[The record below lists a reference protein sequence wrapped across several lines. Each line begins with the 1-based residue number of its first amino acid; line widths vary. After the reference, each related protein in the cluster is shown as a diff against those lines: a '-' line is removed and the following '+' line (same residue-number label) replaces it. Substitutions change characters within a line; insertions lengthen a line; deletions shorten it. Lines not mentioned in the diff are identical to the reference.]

1 MADVNRVNF
10 LIGGPAGAGVA
21 SVGLLFAKC
30 LQRSGLE
37 VFGTNDYP
45 SLIKG
50 GHNIYAVS
58 ASPEPIFSL
67 VGKPDILIA
76 LDKKT
81 VEVRSSELSEGGALI
96 YDSNK
101 VGDAK
106 EIAKRQDITYVG
118 TPLSQMA
125 AAAGGEIMF
134 NTVALGAAMGILGLD
149 FSIIEGMMHKLWIR
163 KGQVVVDSNIAAA
176 RAGYDF
182 SKSIVNGSF
191 KARIEFVKREKTLFI
206 NGNEASV
213 AGALAGGCRFVA
225 EYPMSPSTAILH
237 LMAGH
242 ERDYGVIVKQTE
254 DEIAAANMIAGASF
268 AGARSMTATSG
279 GGFSLMSEAIGM
291 MGMMETPC
299 VIFNSQRAGPSTG
312 LPTYTEQAD
321 LLFSLHTS
329 QGEFPRVV
337 IAPGDA
343 TECYVEAFNAFNIA
357 ELLQVPVIVLLDK
370 YLSES
375 SQTVEDFRKLPLK
388 VERGK
393 LMSDAQMEAR
403 AAPGAQATADAQ
415 AAPAALAAFK
425 RYEYSAN
432 GISNRCLP
440 GQKNGIHVCSSYE
453 HDETG
458 FTSEDGPERVKQIDK
473 RATKLSVIPEVF
485 IAPTFYGA
493 SPALSDI
500 MVVCWGST
508 KGPALEALRL
518 LEQRGVAAR
527 LMHIRYASP
536 FPASS
541 VLKSLRASKNT
552 VIFEGNSEAQM
563 RTLILQKTGYYIE
576 KAYLRYDG
584 RPFTPD
590 EIAAHVAGLV
600 GRK

>member
-1 MADVNRVNF
+1 
-10 LIGGPAGAGVA
+10 
-21 SVGLLFAKC
+21 
-30 LQRSGLE
+30 

-58 ASPEPIFSL
+58 ASPKPIFSL
-67 VGKPDILIA
+67 LGKPDILIA

-81 VEVRSSELSEGGALI
+81 VEVRASELSAGGALI

-101 VGDAK
+101 VGEAR

-118 TPLSQMA
+118 APLSQMA

-134 NTVALGAAMGILGLD
+134 NTVALGAAMGILGTD
-149 FSIIEGMMHKLWIR
+149 FAIIENMMAKMWAR
-163 KGQVVVDSNIAAA
+163 KGQAVVDSNIAAA

-191 KARIEFVKREKTLFI
+191 PAKIEFVKREKTLFI

-213 AGALAGGCRFVA
+213 AGAIAAGCKFVA
-225 EYPMSPSTAILH
+225 EYPMSPSSAILH

-242 ERDYGVIVKQTE
+242 ERDYGIVVKQTE
-254 DEIAAANMIAGASF
+254 DEIAAANMIAGAAF
-268 AGARSMTATSG
+268 AGVRSMTATSG
-279 GGFSLMSEAIGM
+279 GGFSLMSEALGM

-321 LLFSLHTS
+321 LLFSLHAS
-329 QGEFPRVV
+329 QGEFSRVV

-393 LMSDAQMEAR
+393 LMADSQMES
-403 AAPGAQATADAQ
+403 AT
-415 AAPAALAAFK
+415 AFK

-432 GISNRCLP
+432 GISSRCLP
-440 GQKNGIHVCSSYE
+440 GQKNGMHVCSSYE

-458 FTSEDGPERVKQIDK
+458 FSSEDGPERVKQIDK
-473 RATKLSVIPEVF
+473 RARKLSTIPEVF
-485 IAPTFYGA
+485 IAPTFHGA
-493 SPALSDI
+493 SVALADI
-500 MVVCWGST
+500 LLVCWGST
-508 KGPALEALRL
+508 KGPAIEALKL
-518 LEQRGVAAR
+518 LEQKGVAAR

-536 FPASS
+536 FPAAT
-541 VLKSLRASKNT
+541 VLKALSSAKNT
-552 VIFEGNSEAQM
+552 VILEGNSEAQM

-576 KAYLRYDG
+576 KTYLRYDA
-584 RPFTPD
+584 RPFTPE
-590 EIAAHVAGLV
+590 EISEHVSKLV

>member
-1 MADVNRVNF
+1 MQVTNRVNF
-10 LIGGPAGAGVA
+10 MIGGPAGAGVA

-30 LQRSGLE
+30 LQRAGLE

-58 ASPEPIFSL
+58 ASDKPIFSL

-81 VEVRSSELSEGGALI
+81 VELRAGELAECGALI

-101 VGDAK
+101 VSDAK
-106 EIAKRQDITYVG
+106 ELAKRQGITYVG
-118 TPLSQMA
+118 APLTQMA

-149 FSIIEGMMHKLWIR
+149 FSIIENMMAKMWAR
-163 KGQVVVDSNIAAA
+163 KGQKVADANVAAA

-191 KARIEFVKREKTLFI
+191 KARIEFIKREKTLFI

-213 AGALAGGCRFVA
+213 AGALAAGCKFVA
-225 EYPMSPSTAILH
+225 EYPMSPSSSILH

-242 ERDYGVIVKQTE
+242 EIDYDVIVKQTE
-254 DEIAAANMIAGASF
+254 DEISAANMIAGAGF
-268 AGARSMTATSG
+268 AGVRAMTATSG
-279 GGFSLMSEAIGM
+279 GGFSLMAEALGM
-291 MGMMETPC
+291 MGIMEVPA
-299 VIFNSQRAGPSTG
+299 VIFESQRAGPSTG

-321 LLFSLHTS
+321 LLFALHAS

-337 IAPGDA
+337 VAPGDA
-343 TECYVEAFNAFNIA
+343 QECYVEAFNAFNIA
-357 ELLQVPVIVLLDK
+357 ELLQLPVIVLLDK

-375 SQTVEDFRKLPLK
+375 SFTCENFSRLSLK

-393 LMSDAQMEAR
+393 LMPDENM
-403 AAPGAQATADAQ
+403 
-415 AAPAALAAFK
+415 AALQQPFK
-425 RYEYSAN
+425 RYEYAAN
-432 GISNRCLP
+432 GISTRCLP
-440 GQKNGIHVCSSYE
+440 GQKNGMHVCSSYE

-458 FTSEDGPERVKQIDK
+458 FTSEEADTRVKQIDK
-473 RATKLSVIPEVF
+473 RAKKLANIPEVF
-485 IAPTFYGA
+485 IAPTFHGA
-493 SPALSDI
+493 SEALADI
-500 MVVCWGST
+500 LLVCWGST
-508 KGPALEALRL
+508 KGPMLEALSM
-518 LEQRGVAAR
+518 LEQKGVAAR
-527 LMHIRYASP
+527 MMHIRYASP
-536 FPASS
+536 FASS
-541 VLKSLRASKNT
+541 TVLKALSKAKNI
-552 VIFEGNSEAQM
+552 VIFEGNSGAQM
-563 RTLILQKTGYYIE
+563 RSLIFQKTGYYID

-590 EIAAHVAGLV
+590 EIASHAAGLC
-600 GRK
+600 GRKQ

>member
-81 VEVRSSELSEGGALI
+81 VELRSPELSEGGALI

-101 VGDAK
+101 VADAK

-118 TPLSQMA
+118 APLSQMA

-134 NTVALGAAMGILGLD
+134 NTVALGAAMGILGTD
-149 FSIIEGMMHKLWIR
+149 FAIIENMMAKMWAR
-163 KGQVVVDSNIAAA
+163 KGSAVVDSNTAAA

-191 KARIEFVKREKTLFI
+191 KARIEFIKREKTLFI

-213 AGALAGGCRFVA
+213 AGAIAAGCKFVA
-225 EYPMSPSTAILH
+225 EYPMSPSSAILH

-242 ERDYGVIVKQTE
+242 ERDYGIIVKQTE
-254 DEIAAANMIAGASF
+254 DEIAAANMITGAAF
-268 AGARSMTATSG
+268 AGVRSMTATSG
-279 GGFSLMSEAIGM
+279 GGFSLMSEALGL
-291 MGMMETPC
+291 MGMMEAPC
-299 VIFNSQRAGPSTG
+299 VIFNSQRAGPSTA

-321 LLFSLHTS
+321 LLFSLHAS

-337 IAPGDA
+337 IAPGDM

-375 SQTVEDFRKLPLK
+375 SQTVEDFRKIPLK

-393 LMSDAQMEAR
+393 LMTDAQMEA
-403 AAPGAQATADAQ
+403 ATS
-415 AAPAALAAFK
+415 FK
-425 RYEYSAN
+425 RYEYTAN

-440 GQKNGIHVCSSYE
+440 GQKNGMHVCSSYE

-458 FTSEDGPERVKQIDK
+458 FTSEEGPERIKQIDK
-473 RATKLSVIPEVF
+473 RATKLSVIPEIF

-493 SPALSDI
+493 SAALADI
-500 MVVCWGST
+500 TVVCWGST
-508 KGPALEALRL
+508 KGPALEALKI
-518 LEQRGVAAR
+518 LEQKGVAAR

-541 VLKSLRASKNT
+541 VIKALRASKNT
-552 VIFEGNSEAQM
+552 IILEGNSTAQM

-576 KAYLRYDG
+576 KAYLRYDA
-584 RPFTPD
+584 RPFTPE
-590 EIAAHVAGLV
+590 EIAAHVSKLA